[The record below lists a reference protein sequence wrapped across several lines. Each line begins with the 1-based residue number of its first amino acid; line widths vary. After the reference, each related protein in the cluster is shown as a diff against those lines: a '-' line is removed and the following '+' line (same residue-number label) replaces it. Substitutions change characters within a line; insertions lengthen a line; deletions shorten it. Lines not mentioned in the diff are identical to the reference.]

1 MKKVCVIITA
11 RPSYSR
17 IKSTLLALKKNKNIQ
32 LHIILSGSAL
42 LDRYGKVSKV
52 IREDGFNIDSQI
64 HNVIEGS
71 ELFHSIKSVGLAL
84 IDLSSEL
91 LKINPDIVIT
101 IADRY
106 ETIANAIASSYMNIP
121 LLHIQGGEFTGSI
134 DNKVRHAITKL
145 ADLHFVATDLAK
157 KRVISMGENPKN
169 VFKTG
174 CPSLDIA
181 LEVEQNPIMNFDPFE
196 RYKGTGPKFDC
207 TKGYLVVMQHPVTTE
222 YDEAFNQANETIDAI
237 KKIDL
242 PVFWFWPNVDAGSD
256 ATSKALRIFREF
268 NKNAKFHFFKNLL
281 PKDFLLLIQNSSCLV
296 GNSSVGIRE
305 CSFLGIPVV
314 NIGSRQNGRERAQ
327 NVIDVC
333 HDSNSIFN
341 AIKKQINHGKFE
353 KSYLYG
359 DGKAGEIMA
368 DLISKIEFK
377 MIDDNFI

>member
-17 IKSTLLALKKNKNIQ
+17 IKSTLVALKKDKNIK
-32 LHIILSGSAL
+32 LSIILSGSAL
-42 LDRYGKVSKV
+42 LDRYGKVSQV
-52 IREDGFNIDSQI
+52 INDDGFSIDFHI

-71 ELFHSIKSVGLAL
+71 QLFHSVKSVGLAL
-84 IDLSSEL
+84 IDLSSAIT
-91 LKINPDIVIT
+91 KINPDLIIT

-121 LLHIQGGEFTGSI
+121 LLHIQGGELTGSI

-145 ADLHFVATDLAK
+145 ADVHFVATEIARE
-157 KRVISMGENPKN
+157 RVISMGEDPKY

-174 CPSLDIA
+174 CPSLDLA
-181 LEVEQNPIMNFDPFE
+181 LQIEKNPLLNFDPFE
-196 RYKGTGPKFDC
+196 RYQGTGPIFDY
-207 TKGYLVVMQHPVTTE
+207 KNGYLVVMQHPVTTE
-222 YDEAFNQANETIDAI
+222 YDKAFSQANKTIQAV
-237 KKIDL
+237 KKIGL

-281 PKDFLLLIQNSSCLV
+281 PKDFLLLVHNSSCLV

-314 NIGSRQNGRERAQ
+314 NIGSRQNGRERAN
-327 NVIDVC
+327 NVIDVS
-333 HDSNSIFN
+333 HDFNSIFN
-341 AIKKQINHGKFE
+341 AIKKQISHGKFE
-353 KSYLYG
+353 KSNLYG
-359 DGKAGEIMA
+359 NGKAGEIMA
-368 DLISKIEFK
+368 NLISSKEFK
-377 MIDDNFI
+377 F